1 MTNENNLNLTEMTR
15 DKLLFSICPMDMKY
29 DCCNADSNLNCD
41 YCNRLL
47 NKWLDE
53 YDKQIRTEAID
64 DFVKACEDNQLF
76 PMYGGYVYM
85 TDIKEIA
92 EKLKVGGMKNEQ

>member
-1 MTNENNLNLTEMTR
+1 MTR
-15 DKLLFSICPMDMKY
+15 DVLLYGICPMHKIY
-29 DCCNADSNLNCD
+29 DCCNNTDTNYYCD
-41 YCNRLL
+41 DCKQVMNE
-47 NKWLDE
+47 WLDE

-64 DFVKACEDNQLF
+64 DFVKACENNQLF

-92 EKLKVGGMKNEQ
+92 EKLKAGVKNE

>member
-1 MTNENNLNLTEMTR
+1 MKEQMDR

-47 NKWLDE
+47 HKWLDE

-64 DFVKACEDNQLF
+64 DFLTEICKMIVQSESNGNYRFYAVE
-76 PMYGGYVYM
+76 
-85 TDIKEIA
+85 IKQSIADLA
-92 EKLKVGGMKNEQ
+92 EKLKKVEIQ

>member
-1 MTNENNLNLTEMTR
+1 MNRERTTEMTR
-15 DKLLFSICPMDMKY
+15 DVLLYRICPMHRIK
-29 DCCNADSNLNCD
+29 DCCKGDSDCHCED
-41 YCNRLL
+41 CEPVM

-64 DFVKACEDNQLF
+64 DFVKACENNQLF

-92 EKLKVGGMKNEQ
+92 EKLKEQKK